1 MASHPSGKRS
11 DRPDRLH
18 IAQFGL
24 FPFRYVVA
32 LYMALRTK
40 DISYRHSS
48 RFALQGISLDI
59 PSGSFTGLIGPNG
72 SGKTTLI
79 KILCGMLAPDRGS
92 VEVNGTPLS
101 GYSASERAHH
111 IAYVS
116 QTWRPAFEF
125 TVEQTV
131 LIGRI
136 PWQRS
141 YGGFESEEDVRA
153 ANEAI
158 ALMELERFRYEPVTR
173 LSGGE
178 LQRVM
183 IATALAQRTNIL
195 ILDEPTT
202 HLDVSH
208 QQQVLEILHQVMQE
222 RELTVL
228 ASIHD
233 LNLASMYS
241 DFLIMMQTGQIVAQG
256 TPDTVFTED
265 MLKKVFGLELS
276 IHPHQY
282 GNAPAIQYRSRRV
295 HVHGE

>member
-1 MASHPSGKRS
+1 MLFEHSV
-11 DRPDRLH
+11 RLH

-32 LYMALRTK
+32 LYMALRAK

-59 PSGSFTGLIGPNG
+59 PTGGFTGLIGPNG

-79 KILCGMLAPDRGS
+79 KVLCGMLTPDQGS
-92 VEVNGTPLS
+92 VEVNGTPLHT
-101 GYSASERAHH
+101 YSASERAHH

-136 PWQRS
+136 PWQRN
-141 YGGFESEEDVRA
+141 YGGFESEDDVRA
-153 ANEAI
+153 ADDAI
-158 ALMELERFRYEPVTR
+158 ALMGLEQFRHEPVTR

-183 IATALAQRTNIL
+183 IATALAQQTNIL

-208 QQQVLEILHQVMQE
+208 QQQVLEILHQVMQQ
-222 RELTVL
+222 RDLTVL

-241 DFLIMMQTGQIVAQG
+241 SFVVMMRTGQIVAQG
-256 TPDTVFTED
+256 KPEEVFTEER
-265 MLKKVFGLELS
+265 LKNVFGLELS

-282 GNAPAIQYRSRRV
+282 GSAPAIQYRSRRV

>member
-1 MASHPSGKRS
+1 MSLLAKN
-11 DRPDRLH
+11 
-18 IAQFGL
+18 
-24 FPFRYVVA
+24 
-32 LYMALRTK
+32 
-40 DISYRHSS
+40 ISFQHSS
-48 RFALQGISLDI
+48 RFALQGVSINL
-59 PSGSFTGLIGPNG
+59 PEGCFTGLIGPNG

-79 KILCGMLAPDRGS
+79 KVLCGMLTPNAGT
-92 VEVNGTPLS
+92 VELNGKPLED
-101 GYSASERAHH
+101 YSAFDRAHH
-111 IAYVS
+111 VAYVS

-136 PWQRS
+136 PWQKS
-141 YGGFESEEDVRA
+141 YGGFESEEDLQA

-158 ALMELERFRYEPVTR
+158 ALMELKAFRYEPVTR

-183 IATALAQRTNIL
+183 IATALAQKTEVI

-208 QQQVLEILHQVMQE
+208 QQHVLEILHQVMQE
-222 RELTVL
+222 RKLTIL

-241 DFLIMMQTGQIVAQG
+241 DSLAVLLQGKMIAQG
-256 TPDTVFTED
+256 NPSEVLTEPL
-265 MLKKVFGLELS
+265 LKEVFGLDLKVSPE
-276 IHPHQY
+276 QY
-282 GNAPAIQYRSRRV
+282 GTAPAIQYRSRREY
-295 HVHGE
+295 VHGE